1 MSLLA
6 LQQAPVDLPVDPL
19 PAESDADSGMGS
31 PMEAETTEN
40 PLPTEP
46 RAASDDEDDDEDISV
61 ARKPRS
67 RKALRDSDSEEEQEL
82 QGSEEAEP
90 SGMEGG
96 LVLSASSEDEPNLGD
111 EENGKEDVEKKS
123 ENKKTIKKKKRIA
136 RVAMDSEEEDS
147 EKENSKEEEVEKE
160 GDGGKKDAGRGKKR
174 EKSKRRK
181 EKEKKKEARKKH
193 PKEMKEEIL
202 APAGLNDSGCLL
214 GDKDLFDAEQEDEDE
229 VEEESLDA
237 IRSAVKQKAK
247 KQKSHLDDDDDEEEE
262 VEKPKQRVERK
273 AARASKEAMR
283 QLHSETQRL
292 VRESSVGLPYHLPE
306 PKSIHEF
313 FKKRARPQGPGM
325 ALLKSAQYQAIIL
338 EATTAKQNQQVS
350 QPEASPAAVVPDP
363 KIPAIEPTP
372 TSAQQ
377 PEGADPQADNPT
389 VQSEAAE
396 VKQAGQSDALMEG
409 GESSSLTDAAM
420 VPSVAKAAEL
430 EPLVLEEEPAG
441 PVVAPADS
449 DAASAPVAAPAAAP
463 APAPAAAPVE
473 PPAPS
478 LRTRKDKLA
487 RLRELG
493 LDPPPVAKLQ
503 QSDDTFV
510 ELGEPQVNP
519 ALEALKDRFMRHVQP
534 AARPKGKGKGER
546 SLQLSVIRKD
556 SAPSGQ
562 EELRADA
569 LTVTLT
575 EEEEEQPVT
584 KPGERLL
591 LLKSR
596 LQKAMAER
604 RQEERQ
610 KRAALYRL
618 DNEDCGE
625 DEEEAEMTDSEEE
638 EGLDEL
644 LGGGGGD
651 EQQEV
656 EDADADGGDEDEEDM
671 EMEEARRRPRPV
683 MRSLSPPP
691 DNDGTLMLF
700 AGSSC
705 SRTSDG
711 VKRMGAGQDS
721 DNKLEEEDSL
731 SLVKDSSHNSSFELI
746 SSMIPSYQPA
756 NRTTGTGRGGVA
768 SSMFRSPSPCLFR
781 PSFLGSSSKSSG
793 KGCEAIGGGLCLPLP
808 VEDSQDLYAPPSPS
822 DPPLGGFSL
831 DEDTPTHTQQESE
844 SEPQSQLLT
853 ADGFLNV
860 GRRPGAPPS
869 GSAPSSRQ
877 RLLLASLEE
886 NAMDANMDELLGLCS
901 GGFATQD
908 ASLSSPPRGSLHHRT
923 NPRGCTPNSSN
934 SAVMGMG
941 ARSPPPMAMPPPPG
955 LPDMQTASSDNDMGE
970 LLALCSGKFSSPS
983 ATPLTCV
990 SSPASG
996 TKTKPSRRATVAEDE
1011 EAEDDDYEFK
1021 LLSDVESLSG
1031 KEDDSD
1037 KEGEDDDEEDN
1048 DDDDDGGKE
1057 EDEDDREEEEGDEAE
1072 EERQAVFGQ
1081 PKKKKKLRLTEF
1093 VDSEAELSGSDVGSD
1108 DDEDGEDEYEED
1120 ELQEELPS
1128 DEELMDQVNKIHMK
1142 QVMDDDKRRLRLY
1155 QERYLADGDLHS
1167 DGPGRTRRFRWKN
1180 IDDGFDF
1187 DGPGVEG
1194 EEEEEEEEMDQTELQ
1209 RRKERLEREQWLREQ
1224 QSAQAKK
1231 GKSTEED
1238 EDEEEG
1244 FGEEED
1250 SQFMKLA
1257 KKVMVKTMQKKEV
1270 PVAPAQEKQAPASD
1284 PFRRPAPTGVVRR
1297 GSLLSQPKTVLQKL
1311 ASISDANPIGPR
1323 NTRGFLFQTLS
1334 PEKGSAPT
1342 NQPKPAKKR
1351 LGSDSP
1357 ASVAKRPR
1365 QEVKKTTAPGPQR
1378 SIFSYLEN

>member
-6 LQQAPVDLPVDPL
+6 LQQPPVDLPVDPL
-19 PAESDADSGMGS
+19 PGESDADSGMGS

-40 PLPTEP
+40 PPPPEP
-46 RAASDDEDDDEDISV
+46 QADCDDDDEDITV

-67 RKALRDSDSEEEQEL
+67 RKALRDSDSEEEGGE
-82 QGSEEAEP
+82 GPEP
-90 SGMEGG
+90 SGMEAA
-96 LVLSASSEDEPNLGD
+96 LVLSASSEN
-111 EENGKEDVEKKS
+111 EEEEEKKA
-123 ENKKTIKKKKRIA
+123 EAKKATRKKKRVA
-136 RVAMDSEEEDS
+136 RVSMDSEEDS
-147 EKENSKEEEVEKE
+147 EKENSKEEVDKE
-160 GDGGKKDAGRGKKR
+160 RDSGKKDVGRKR

-181 EKEKKKEARKKH
+181 EKERKKEAVKKQQ
-193 PKEMKEEIL
+193 KEMNEDIL
-202 APAGLNDSGCLL
+202 TPVALNDSGCLL

-229 VEEESLDA
+229 EEEESLEA
-237 IRSAVKQKAK
+237 IRTAVKQKAK
-247 KQKSHLDDDDDEEEE
+247 KQKPHLDEEEE
-262 VEKPKQRVERK
+262 IEKPKRVERK
-273 AARASKEAMR
+273 AARASKEALR

-292 VRESSVGLPYHLPE
+292 IRESSVGLPYHLPE

-338 EATTAKQNQQVS
+338 EATAASAKQS
-350 QPEASPAAVVPDP
+350 QPSQPGQAEETPAVVPDLQVP
-363 KIPAIEPTP
+363 TEPA
-372 TSAQQ
+372 SAQQ
-377 PEGADPQADNPT
+377 PEGEGGPQHEEPT
-389 VQSEAAE
+389 SQSETAE
-396 VKQAGQSDALMEG
+396 EKRAGQSDASMEDL
-409 GESSSLTDAAM
+409 SSPTDTA
-420 VPSVAKAAEL
+420 SVSAVAEAVQS
-430 EPLVLEEEPAG
+430 EPLAVEEPTG
-441 PVVAPADS
+441 PVVAP
-449 DAASAPVAAPAAAP
+449 VVV
-463 APAPAAAPVE
+463 AAPVE
-473 PPAPS
+473 PPVPS
-478 LRTRKDKLA
+478 LKTRKDRLA

-493 LDPPPVAKLQ
+493 LDPPPVPKLQ
-503 QSDDTFV
+503 PSNDTFV
-510 ELGEPQVNP
+510 ELEDPQVNP

-534 AARPKGKGKGER
+534 VLRPKGER

-575 EEEEEQPVT
+575 EEEEQPVT

-596 LQKAMAER
+596 LQKAMAVR

-625 DEEEAEMTDSEEE
+625 EEAEMTDESDDE

-644 LGGGGGD
+644 LGGGGD
-651 EQQEV
+651 EQQ
-656 EDADADGGDEDEEDM
+656 DDGGDEDEE
-671 EMEEARRRPRPV
+671 EEEAAHSARAV
-683 MRSLSPPP
+683 MRSPSPPP

-711 VKRMGAGQDS
+711 VKRTGAGQDS
-721 DNKLEEEDSL
+721 DNKLEEDDSL

-746 SSMIPSYQPA
+746 GSMIPSYQPA
-756 NRTTGTGRGGVA
+756 NRTAGRGVA
-768 SSMFRSPSPCLFR
+768 SSIFRSPSPCLFR
-781 PSFLGSSSKSSG
+781 PSFLGSASKSSG
-793 KGCEAIGGGLCLPLP
+793 KSSEPPLCLPLP
-808 VEDSQDLYAPPSPS
+808 VEDSQDLYAPPSP
-822 DPPLGGFSL
+822 PEAPLVGFSL
-831 DEDTPTHTQQESE
+831 DEDTPTHTQSE
-844 SEPQSQLLT
+844 EPQSQLLT

-860 GRRPGAPPS
+860 GRPGAPPTS
-869 GSAPSSRQ
+869 SSAPSSSARQ

-908 ASLSSPPRGSLHHRT
+908 ASMSPPPRGRARTPTTSSSASSL
-923 NPRGCTPNSSN
+923 
-934 SAVMGMG
+934 
-941 ARSPPPMAMPPPPG
+941 PMPVPPPPS
-955 LPDMQTASSDNDMGE
+955 LPHMQASSDNDMDQ

-996 TKTKPSRRATVAEDE
+996 TKTKPSRRATVTEDE
-1011 EAEDDDYEFK
+1011 EPEEDDYEFK

-1037 KEGEDDDEEDN
+1037 N
-1048 DDDDDGGKE
+1048 DDDDGKE
-1057 EDEDDREEEEGDEAE
+1057 EDEDEDDQQEEDDEEEEEEAE

-1081 PKKKKKLRLTEF
+1081 PKKKRKLRLTEF

-1108 DDEDGEDEYEED
+1108 DDEDGGEDEYEED
-1120 ELQEELPS
+1120 DIQEELPS

-1142 QVMDDDKRRLRLY
+1142 QVLDDDKRRLRLY
-1155 QERYLADGDLHS
+1155 QERYLADGDLHT

-1180 IDDGFDF
+1180 IDDGFGF
-1187 DGPGVEG
+1187 DGPAAEG
-1194 EEEEEEEEMDQTELQ
+1194 EEEEEEEEQDQTELQ

-1224 QSAQAKK
+1224 SAQAKK
-1231 GKSTEED
+1231 GKSNEEED
-1238 EDEEEG
+1238 EEG

-1257 KKVMVKTMQKKEV
+1257 KKVMAKTMQKKEA
-1270 PVAPAQEKQAPASD
+1270 PVAPPPEKQAPASD
-1284 PFRRPAPTGVVRR
+1284 PFRRPAPTAVVKR
-1297 GSLLSQPKTVLQKL
+1297 GSLLSQPKTMLQKL

-1334 PEKGSAPT
+1334 PGKDSTPSD
-1342 NQPKPAKKR
+1342 QPKQAKKR
-1351 LGSDSP
+1351 LASDSP
-1357 ASVAKRPR
+1357 VSVAKRPR
-1365 QEVKKTTAPGPQR
+1365 QEKKAAAPGPQR